1 MRLPP
6 SLVGMAV
13 GAGMLLTACVPTVDQ
28 PLNGNVWPF
37 AGGQYPFDIF
47 PEMHY
52 QQSFRSQEP
61 RRLYPP
67 EGAVPV
73 SGGNYKP
80 NAAEASRLQN
90 PVPIG
95 QDTARGDALY
105 VTNCAFCHGPQGE
118 GNGRANAFLTANRG
132 RPAANLKGPTTVA
145 RTDGDLYY
153 ILTSG
158 LNYNPEG
165 PQNGMPP
172 FGNLIAEQDRW
183 LLVNK
188 IRRLQRGQ

>member
-1 MRLPP
+1 MRL
-6 SLVGMAV
+6 SLTLAALAV
-13 GAGMLLTACVPTVDQ
+13 GAGALLTACTPTVNQ

-37 AGGQYPFDIF
+37 AGGQYPFDLF

-73 SGGNYKP
+73 TGANFKP
-80 NAAEASRLQN
+80 SAVEASRLQN
-90 PVPIG
+90 PIPLT
-95 QDTARGDALY
+95 QDSQRGDALY
-105 VTNCAFCHGPQGE
+105 ATNCLFCHGPQGE
-118 GNGRANAFLTANRG
+118 GNGVANAFLTANRG
-132 RPAANLKGPTTVA
+132 RPAANLKDPVVVN
-145 RTDGDLYY
+145 RTDGDLFY

-165 PQNGMPP
+165 PQNGMPA
-172 FGNLIAEQDRW
+172 FGNLLTEQERW

>member
-1 MRLPP
+1 MRLPA
-6 SLVGMAV
+6 SFVGLAV
-13 GAGMLLTACVPTVDQ
+13 GAGFLLTACVPTVNQ
-28 PLNGNVWPF
+28 PLDGNVWPF

-67 EGAVPV
+67 EGAVPIT
-73 SGGNYKP
+73 GANYKP
-80 NAAEASRLQN
+80 NPAEASRLQN
-90 PVPIG
+90 PVPLN
-95 QDTARGDALY
+95 QNTQRGDALFA
-105 VTNCAFCHGPQGE
+105 TNCVFCHGPQGE
-118 GNGRANAFLTANRG
+118 GNGRANAFFTAYGG
-132 RPAANLKGPTTVA
+132 RVAPNLKDPVTVA
-145 RTDGDLYY
+145 KTDGDLFY

-165 PQNGMPP
+165 PQNGMPA
-172 FGNLIAEQDRW
+172 FGNLLSEEDRW

-188 IRRLQRGQ
+188 MRRLQRGQ